1 MFGESGSREGSLPGG
16 RACRQ
21 ASSACATIPSIRGQ
35 LVEDRTTSPESSLV
49 AERRRQLEYELSRY
63 LRLLGDCDGLQRVIL
78 FGSVSTG
85 NTHRWSD
92 LDLVIVQ
99 GTELPFLQRNRALR
113 RLLQPRVGTDLLV
126 YTPAEFEQLSRERPF
141 FREEILDRGRVVYE
155 RES

>member
-1 MFGESGSREGSLPGG
+1 
-16 RACRQ
+16 
-21 ASSACATIPSIRGQ
+21 
-35 LVEDRTTSPESSLV
+35 
-49 AERRRQLEYELSRY
+49 

-78 FGSVSTG
+78 FGSVFTG
-85 NTHRWSD
+85 NTHRLSD